1 MNKKKLLI
9 VDKSFA
15 IGGIQTSLMNML
27 DSLNDYY
34 DIDLLMYYAEGPLKE
49 RLPAGIKLVRT
60 SWRLETCGMSFR
72 QCLHDG
78 SFKQKIFRIMST
90 IWTKLFDNRI
100 PLHFA
105 IKHQDYLG
113 RYDVAI
119 AYHHEAGKNTLT
131 SGFIRVIDTC
141 CDAKIKLSWIHN
153 DSESND
159 ISENFNDK
167 YYKKADRIVAVSEA
181 VKNGFIK
188 KHPLLADKTIAF
200 HNFLNYERIDTYSKE
215 ACDDRYFSHSFVC
228 FSACRLEPIKGIP
241 RAITAMAEVLRKND
255 KIHTNIGYPLVVKPS
270 KGGSSLGIHV
280 CNNKKEFVKHVKEA
294 FLYDNK
300 VIIEKYVKAREF
312 ECAILDCGKRI
323 ISKVGE
329 IVSINTIYDYEAKYV
344 KDSKLLIPANISK
357 NLERKIR
364 NYSDMI
370 FNILGLSDLARV
382 DFLYDY
388 NNDILYFNEVNTL
401 PGFTAISMYPKLIEN
416 MGISYK
422 NLITK
427 LLMN

>member
-1 MNKKKLLI
+1 M
-9 VDKSFA
+9 F
-15 IGGIQTSLMNML
+15 
-27 DSLNDYY
+27 
-34 DIDLLMYYAEGPLKE
+34 
-49 RLPAGIKLVRT
+49 
-60 SWRLETCGMSFR
+60 
-72 QCLHDG
+72 
-78 SFKQKIFRIMST
+78 
-90 IWTKLFDNRI
+90 
-100 PLHFA
+100 
-105 IKHQDYLG
+105 
-113 RYDVAI
+113 
-119 AYHHEAGKNTLT
+119 
-131 SGFIRVIDTC
+131 VI
-141 CDAKIKLSWIHN
+141 I
-153 DSESND
+153 
-159 ISENFNDK
+159 
-167 YYKKADRIVAVSEA
+167 
-181 VKNGFIK
+181 
-188 KHPLLADKTIAF
+188 
-200 HNFLNYERIDTYSKE
+200 
-215 ACDDRYFSHSFVC
+215 
-228 FSACRLEPIKGIP
+228 
-241 RAITAMAEVLRKND
+241 
-255 KIHTNIGYPLVVKPS
+255 
-270 KGGSSLGIHV
+270 
-280 CNNKKEFVKHVKEA
+280 KKEFVKHVKEA
-294 FLYDNK
+294 FLYDDK

-388 NNDILYFNEVNTL
+388 NNDIMYFNEVNTL

>member
-1 MNKKKLLI
+1 MIKILLLFGGNSYEHNISCKSAKNIIENIDNNKFDLTMVGIDKCNNWYIFDDNLCYLDNGNWLNGNIKK
-9 VDKSFA
+9 
-15 IGGIQTSLMNML
+15 
-27 DSLNDYY
+27 
-34 DIDLLMYYAEGPLKE
+34 IDN
-49 RLPAGIKLVRT
+49 V
-60 SWRLETCGMSFR
+60 
-72 QCLHDG
+72 
-78 SFKQKIFRIMST
+78 
-90 IWTKLFDNRI
+90 
-100 PLHFA
+100 
-105 IKHQDYLG
+105 
-113 RYDVAI
+113 
-119 AYHHEAGKNTLT
+119 
-131 SGFIRVIDTC
+131 
-141 CDAKIKLSWIHN
+141 
-153 DSESND
+153 
-159 ISENFNDK
+159 
-167 YYKKADRIVAVSEA
+167 
-181 VKNGFIK
+181 VKFIK
-188 KHPLLADKTIAF
+188 GYDKVFSIIHGNDGENGNLEGLFQLCNVKYVGSDLVASAISYDKEFTKIICK
-200 HNFLNYERIDTYSKE
+200 NYELPQVEY
-215 ACDDRYFSHSFVC
+215 
-228 FSACRLEPIKGIP
+228 
-241 RAITAMAEVLRKND
+241 EVLRKND